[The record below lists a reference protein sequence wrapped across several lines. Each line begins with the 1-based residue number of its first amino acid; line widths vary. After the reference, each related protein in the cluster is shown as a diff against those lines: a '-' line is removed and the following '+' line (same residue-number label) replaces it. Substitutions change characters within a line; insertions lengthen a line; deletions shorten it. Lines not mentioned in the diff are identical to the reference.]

1 MPSSTGVPVRR
12 TCYSSAYA
20 VPAVQWIDLFNLVL
34 TNQFSVLSLCHQ
46 HRLPETVFR
55 LRLRRFREA
64 KQNGATDS
72 DALQTALLDRRCYSR
87 RALTDEQEQ
96 LIMQSIDNSN
106 QARMPVN
113 YNDVKLQAVQLYR
126 QAHPHALRDVTIF
139 QAANGFIHRFKHRNR
154 TVTRTASTV
163 TRLSNKTLSQQERN
177 GTEFLSECQRIF
189 RTIPDKYILNLD
201 ETQSKFAPTPRTT
214 LTRSGSVPQKIVT
227 DTAGSTQTNGI
238 TAVPIVAADG
248 TKLKVTYVKKGLTER
263 SVRDC
268 LRSDRRM
275 CWSDNGWVNNG
286 VMLQI
291 IDQVIVPHVKPP
303 SKSCLILDSFAAHQ
317 TDYIHEKLD
326 RINCELLIIPAGQTG
341 KYQPLDVGVFAVVK
355 KRCETLWLAEQRGE
369 RARTGNATVD
379 GVNRFSDAYTDLS
392 KDTVKSAFEKAIK
405 QYFVH
410 EDEPE
415 YE

>member
-1 MPSSTGVPVRR
+1 M
-12 TCYSSAYA
+12 
-20 VPAVQWIDLFNLVL
+20 L
-34 TNQFSVLSLCHQ
+34 TNQFSVLSLCRQ

-64 KQNGATDS
+64 KQNGAADS
-72 DALQTALLDRRCYSR
+72 DALQTALLDHRCYSR

-96 LIMQSIDNSN
+96 LIVQSINN
-106 QARMPVN
+106 CNEARMPVN

-126 QAHPHALRDVTIF
+126 QAHPHALRDVTNF

-177 GTEFLSECQRIF
+177 GTEFLSECQRVF
-189 RTIPDKYILNLD
+189 RSVPDKYILNLD

-214 LTRSGSVPQKIVT
+214 LTRSGSDPQKIVA
-227 DTAGSTQTNGI
+227 DGAGATQTNGV

-248 TKLKVTYVKKGLTER
+248 SKLKTTYVKKGLTER
-263 SVRDC
+263 CVRD
-268 LRSDRRM
+268 LVKPDRLM

-303 SKSCLILDSFAAHQ
+303 SKSCLIMDSFAAHQ
-317 TDYIHEKLD
+317 TDCIRDKLE
-326 RINCELLIIPAGQTG
+326 RINCELLIVPAGQTG
-341 KYQPLDVGVFAVVK
+341 KYQPLDVGVFSVVK
-355 KRCETLWLAEQRGE
+355 RSCETLWMAEQRGQ
-369 RARTGNATVD
+369 RKSTGNATVD
-379 GVNRFSDAYTDLS
+379 GVNRFSDAYSDLS
-392 KDTVKSAFEKAIK
+392 KETVKSAFEKAIK
-405 QYFVH
+405 QYFIY
-410 EDEPE
+410 EDKPE